1 MSAQRVRTAA
11 RLASVAAFRDAQ
23 ARQELA
29 VARRERDEARAAVE
43 EAERAMVWIEHRR
56 QLELE
61 KSRVDSV
68 ICAWLDEV
76 RVVAASALAAR
87 ESLSSH
93 ADERERQAAS
103 LWRDAHVRQ
112 EGTAARAEAIFTA
125 HVSEQDA
132 RIAARATETW
142 LALARGQA

>member
-23 ARQELA
+23 GRQDLA
-29 VARRERDEARAAVE
+29 VARRVRDEAHAAVE
-43 EAERAMVWIEHRR
+43 EAERAMVWVERRR

-61 KSRVDSV
+61 KSHVDGV

-76 RVVAASALAAR
+76 RVVAAGALAAR
-87 ESLSSH
+87 ELLSTK
-93 ADERERQAAS
+93 ADERARRAAT

-112 EGTAARAEAIFTA
+112 EGTAARATAILTA

-132 RIAARATETW
+132 RGAARATETW
-142 LALARGQA
+142 LALARGQP